1 MLWAPRA
8 KEDLR
13 EIRRYYRRIGS
24 PEVADNLLREI
35 HRVATRVAASPLSWR
50 ARDELIP
57 GLRSAI
63 ARPYTVFYRIGNDR
77 VDIVRILHER
87 RDFPAIFAK
96 EEW

>member
-1 MLWAPRA
+1 MGAQSQRGFTGDPPL
-8 KEDLR
+8 L
-13 EIRRYYRRIGS
+13 RRIAS

-57 GLRSAI
+57 GLRSAV
-63 ARPYTVFYRIGNDR
+63 ARPYTVFYRIKNNQ

-96 EEW
+96 EEQ

>member
-1 MLWAPRA
+1 MGAESQRGFTGDQPLLQA
-8 KEDLR
+8 
-13 EIRRYYRRIGS
+13 IGA